1 MNEGDSTGH
10 EKYIPNSR
18 AGNKTPAAR
27 GRTQPC
33 GHMARALPL
42 VSAASVPRTGM
53 AGHCVPQTR
62 PCLCTELKSG
72 VAWCSWA
79 SRDGILRSRVTSHH
93 RDGQREWSRGRT
105 LSPTPG
111 SHFLTPPD
119 LCPTGWD
126 RNPLFSG
133 HFMTAPPPAL

>member
-1 MNEGDSTGH
+1 MKGTALGTRNTSLTPVLVTKRLQPEGGH
-10 EKYIPNSR
+10 SQ
-18 AGNKTPAAR
+18 G
-27 GRTQPC
+27 

-72 VAWCSWA
+72 VTWCSWA

-111 SHFLTPPD
+111 LHFLTPPD
-119 LCPTGWD
+119 LCPQSSVFWALYD
-126 RNPLFSG
+126 L
-133 HFMTAPPPAL
+133 PPAL